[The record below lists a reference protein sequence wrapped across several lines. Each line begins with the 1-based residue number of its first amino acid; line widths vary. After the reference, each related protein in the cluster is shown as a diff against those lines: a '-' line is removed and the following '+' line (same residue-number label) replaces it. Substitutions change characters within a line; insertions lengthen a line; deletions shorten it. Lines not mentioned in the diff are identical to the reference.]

1 MAYMKRS
8 LLAFAGLLALS
19 QGPAQATEYPYCM
32 FHVEAFGGGIERCDY
47 MTMDQCRM
55 SASGLNGSCT
65 SNWRLAL
72 NRGHQNEDMS
82 QPPRRRIRQ

>member
-55 SASGLNGSCT
+55 SASGLNGTCT

-72 NRGHQNEDMS
+72 NRSHYPDTV
-82 QPPRRRIRQ
+82 QPRKRLR